1 MLLEGVPLRQIM
13 TRAYW
18 KHPAMAMHYIK
29 LLKVLGPFTH
39 DLSSMSPADYERLNR
54 LSLEEQTKIY
64 KHTLGLPDRNDGKNG
79 KDGMP
84 SSSHP

>member
-54 LSLEEQTKIY
+54 LSLEEQTKKLQAY
-64 KHTLGLPDRNDGKNG
+64 PWFARQK
-79 KDGMP
+79 
-84 SSSHP
+84 

>member
-54 LSLEEQTKIY
+54 LSLEEQTKKF
-64 KHTLGLPDRNDGKNG
+64 KHTLGSPDRNDGKNG

>member
-54 LSLEEQTKIY
+54 LSLEEQTKNLQAY
-64 KHTLGLPDRNDGKNG
+64 P
-79 KDGMP
+79 
-84 SSSHP
+84 

>member
-39 DLSSMSPADYERLNR
+39 DLSSMSPADYERLNT
-54 LSLEEQTKIY
+54 LLLEEQTKNLQAY
-64 KHTLGLPDRNDGKNG
+64 PWFARQK
-79 KDGMP
+79 
-84 SSSHP
+84 